1 MLSKMPRKKR
11 ALHGNDNYVSTA
23 FARSVSF
30 SVTSFDSACISFSWF
45 RFSRKEGLV
54 QVVLSFYLKCF
65 SKKTIRQ

>member
-1 MLSKMPRKKR
+1 MLSKTPLKER

-45 RFSRKEGLV
+45 RFSNKEGFV
-54 QVVLSFYLKCF
+54 QSCLFFHLKCF

>member
-1 MLSKMPRKKR
+1 MLSKTPRKKR

-54 QVVLSFYLKCF
+54 CLIFLFKMLF
-65 SKKTIRQ
+65 